1 MTKLKLIPRAQR
13 GTRIVPNGRQ
23 VLPAG
28 MTIDQY
34 LKGTSQQLNDYM
46 YASENPAAIGNAK
59 SNDWII

>member
-13 GTRIVPNGRQ
+13 GTRIVPKSQ

-28 MTIDQY
+28 MTLEQY

-59 SNDWII
+59 PNDWII